1 MTERPLLLD
10 EDLPREAGDIADA
23 CASVPPSSGYRAMLQ
38 TLFRGKMSGAAIA
51 LVIRQVVVMGLS
63 VGSSV
68 AVSRWLGPEIVGRF
82 AILIFVTQGILGYFG
97 DLGLKAALIRKRGD
111 LEPTELAS
119 AQKVILGISI
129 TFAVVI
135 GALLPVAL
143 RLVKLGPENYFPA
156 AVFLVLL
163 IVRNQ
168 RMVPLALLERAMR
181 FNVVSAV
188 EAAESLIYTVLL
200 VTLAFLHQG
209 IWCYV
214 VAMGCRDL
222 FGSLAFNLIA
232 RPPFRRFS
240 WASIRPHVGFSLVYQ
255 GGSLLNMAALA
266 FPPIMIARLLGKN
279 AVGYVSWASTLSLY
293 PMVICNAMARIYL
306 PAFSSAASDPTLLR
320 SRVEKSLRIN
330 ASIAWPACAVL
341 VSLSTPII
349 ALVFTEKWFP
359 AQPLLC
365 AYCVTAVFAAVGMP
379 LSELFFAQGDAWFNL
394 RLCLLWTIPTWTL
407 GTYAVYHYGL
417 FGFAIFQA
425 ALQSTWLLAFFHA
438 RQLEGLR
445 VFAPL
450 REPLIVS
457 ATLVA
462 ANLLLVHSAVVS
474 SIYRL
479 ALILAVEALVCAVLL
494 VRILLSWRTWG
505 PPITAEVTPA

>member
-1 MTERPLLLD
+1 M
-10 EDLPREAGDIADA
+10 PREAGDVADA
-23 CASVPPSSGYRAMLQ
+23 CASVPPSSGYRALLQ
-38 TLFRGKMSGAAIA
+38 TLFRGKMSSAAIA
-51 LVIRQVVVMGLS
+51 LVIRQVVVMALS

-111 LEPTELAS
+111 LEPTELAT

-143 RLVKLGPENYFPA
+143 RLVKLGPENYLPA
-156 AVFLVLL
+156 GVFLVLL

-181 FNVVSAV
+181 FKVVSAV

-200 VTLAFLHQG
+200 ATLAFLHKG

-255 GGSLLNMAALA
+255 GGSLLNMATLA

-293 PMVICNAMARIYL
+293 PLVICNAMARIYL

-341 VSLSTPII
+341 ASLSTPII

-359 AQPLLC
+359 AQPLLYAC
-365 AYCVTAVFAAVGMP
+365 CVNAVMSAVGHAFVGVVFC
-379 LSELFFAQGDAWFNL
+379 SE
-394 RLCLLWTIPTWTL
+394 
-407 GTYAVYHYGL
+407 
-417 FGFAIFQA
+417 
-425 ALQSTWLLAFFHA
+425 
-438 RQLEGLR
+438 
-445 VFAPL
+445 
-450 REPLIVS
+450 
-457 ATLVA
+457 
-462 ANLLLVHSAVVS
+462 
-474 SIYRL
+474 
-479 ALILAVEALVCAVLL
+479 
-494 VRILLSWRTWG
+494 
-505 PPITAEVTPA
+505 